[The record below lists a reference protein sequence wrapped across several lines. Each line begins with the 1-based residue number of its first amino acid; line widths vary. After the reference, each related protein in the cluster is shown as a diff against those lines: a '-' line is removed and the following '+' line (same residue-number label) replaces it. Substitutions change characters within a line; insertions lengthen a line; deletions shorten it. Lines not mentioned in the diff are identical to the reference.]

1 MRAQHTVPR
10 EDGTV
15 RTPDGA
21 GLRVVESG
29 PTDAAA
35 TLVLVHGWTQDD
47 RTWDAVRSELAARF
61 PAVTAE
67 LRVLRYDLR
76 GHGGSDPAGAG
87 TATIE
92 QLADDLAG
100 VLRSRAPS
108 GPVVLVGHSMGGMTI
123 MTLVARHPGLVR
135 ERVAGAVFVATA
147 CDGMDHI
154 TLGLPG
160 AAGRAASR
168 AARRMGNSLT
178 RMRRER
184 VPLRPALARS
194 GARALVFGKRPDS
207 DDVALVAAQLMQA
220 NPADLGRFQQ
230 SIATHDQRA
239 ALTRLREVPTAV
251 LAGERDRLCPI
262 ERAEAIVARLP
273 EADYVRFPG
282 AGHMLP
288 QERSSGVAARIVDV
302 LRRATHGV

>member
-1 MRAQHTVPR
+1 PLAGNRAVRRREDHAVPAGVGARRTTGNAAVAQVVPAAGHMRAQHTVPR

-160 AAGRAASR
+160 AAGRAAGR

-178 RMRRER
+178 RMLRER

-207 DDVALVAAQLMQA
+207 DDVALVPAQLIQPT
-220 NPADLGRFQQ
+220 PADLGPFQQ
-230 SIATHDQRA
+230 SSATHDQRA
-239 ALTRLREVPTAV
+239 ALTRLREMPTAA
-251 LAGERDRLCPI
+251 LAGERDRLCPT
-262 ERAEAIVARLP
+262 ERAE
-273 EADYVRFPG
+273 
-282 AGHMLP
+282 
-288 QERSSGVAARIVDV
+288 
-302 LRRATHGV
+302 